1 MTYAILAGN
10 TITAHGPASLLWPDT
25 SFPASGPNVSFLI
38 DAGAVLIRS
47 DATYD
52 PKTEILQATEPYVL
66 NGEVF
71 NTIAGAK
78 PEPPTPE
85 PDYRAFWDAA
95 LTSSVYQALYALSTI
110 DLPANAALTAFTA
123 SFQDAKDGRPNPGAI
138 QSCIGLVV
146 QAAAGHL
153 TAEHLSELQGLMDAH
168 SLSGAYTLTPPSQT
182 E

>member
-85 PDYRAFWDAA
+85 PDYLAFWDAA